1 MPSPAATAKKKSA
14 RLSRLAVQQIRP
26 YRKWVVVILAAM
38 LLEAL
43 MGIASPWPLK
53 IIIDNVIGSQR
64 LPSWLQWIDTTLIGK
79 SKMALA
85 LATALLLVVIAVIGA
100 VAGYVNSFY

>member
-1 MPSPAATAKKKSA
+1 MPSPTTKTKKRA
-14 RLSRLAVQQIRP
+14 GLSRLAFQQIRP
-26 YRKWVVVILAAM
+26 YKRWVVLILAAM

-53 IIIDNVIGSQR
+53 RIIDNVIGSQR
-64 LPSWLQWIDTTLIGK
+64 LPAWLQWIDTTLIGN

-100 VAGYVNSFY
+100 IA